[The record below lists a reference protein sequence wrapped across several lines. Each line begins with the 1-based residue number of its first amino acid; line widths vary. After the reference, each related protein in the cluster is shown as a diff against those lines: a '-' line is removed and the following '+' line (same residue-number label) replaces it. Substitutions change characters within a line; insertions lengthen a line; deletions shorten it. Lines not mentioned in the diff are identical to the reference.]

1 MTNYFNDNNINNNTD
16 FLFSMNE
23 MNTLIDTNNNITITN
38 ITKAYDNNES
48 NNISIDYEK
57 DKEKEENSKSKYD
70 IDLNNENLNIY
81 KFKIILLGDVGV
93 GKTAIFQRFITN
105 KFSIDY
111 HCTIS
116 CEYKVHS
123 IKLNNNALVK
133 LNLWDTAG
141 TEKFQSVT
149 RSYYKNSNGIVLI
162 FDLTSR
168 KSFNQLKK
176 WVNEINDYCPKES
189 EIILVGNKSDCN
201 DRTIEKEEAQL
212 FAKKNN
218 YDYIETSALNGTNV
232 LLLFETLSKKLVEK
246 EKNNESFE
254 NTKTILFNNRKNL
267 NNYYRSNSLNANK
280 YIQMRNN
287 KNKNISKKKD
297 KTSSCC

>member
-1 MTNYFNDNNINNNTD
+1 MTYYLNDNNNNNNTEI
-16 FLFSMNE
+16 LFSMNE
-23 MNTLIDTNNNITITN
+23 MNTIMDINNNVTITN
-38 ITKAYDNNES
+38 ITKAYDNNETD
-48 NNISIDYEK
+48 NISTYSEN

-70 IDLNNENLNIY
+70 IDLNNENLNVY

-111 HCTIS
+111 HCTIN

-201 DRTIEKEEAQL
+201 NRTIEKEEAQL

-246 EKNNESFE
+246 ENNNESLD
-254 NTKTILFNNRKNL
+254 NTKTSLFNNRKSL
-267 NNYYRSNSLNANK
+267 NNYYRSNSLNADK
-280 YIQMRNN
+280 FIQRRNN
-287 KNKNISKKKD
+287 KNKNITKKKD
-297 KTSSCC
+297 KSSCC

>member
-1 MTNYFNDNNINNNTD
+1 
-16 FLFSMNE
+16 
-23 MNTLIDTNNNITITN
+23 
-38 ITKAYDNNES
+38 
-48 NNISIDYEK
+48 
-57 DKEKEENSKSKYD
+57 
-70 IDLNNENLNIY
+70 
-81 KFKIILLGDVGV
+81 
-93 GKTAIFQRFITN
+93 
-105 KFSIDY
+105 
-111 HCTIS
+111 
-116 CEYKVHS
+116 
-123 IKLNNNALVK
+123 
-133 LNLWDTAG
+133 LWDTAG

-201 DRTIEKEEAQL
+201 YRTIEKEEAQL

-246 EKNNESFE
+246 ENNNESLD
-254 NTKTILFNNRKNL
+254 NTKTSLFNNRKSL
-267 NNYYRSNSLNANK
+267 NNYYRSNSLSADK
-280 YIQMRNN
+280 YIQRRNN
-287 KNKNISKKKD
+287 KNKNITKKKD
-297 KTSSCC
+297 KSSCC